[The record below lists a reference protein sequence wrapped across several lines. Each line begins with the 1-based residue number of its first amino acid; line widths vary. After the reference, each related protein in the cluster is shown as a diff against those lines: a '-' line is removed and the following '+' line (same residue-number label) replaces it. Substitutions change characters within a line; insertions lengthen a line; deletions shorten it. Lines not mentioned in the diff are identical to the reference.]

1 MGNLFL
7 LEVLTTVWVDTE
19 GVFPCCCWDI
29 LYSGGGD
36 GDGDGDNLHSDDS

>member
-19 GVFPCCCWDI
+19 GASLCCCWNI
-29 LYSGGGD
+29 LYGGSD
-36 GDGDGDNLHSDDS
+36 GDSGVDDSYSDDF